1 MRRVDLFVAMENPN
15 ALLGLLLRRIGITK
29 RVAYCLLD
37 FMPKRFANPLMNG
50 IFHGL
55 DRLSE
60 RFCDFS
66 WNVSPNLMRARR
78 RYGQASAEA
87 TQLIVPVASPE
98 PDESLLGVRTKKK
111 HVLYLG
117 LLYPMFGVD
126 VLVRAFRNVL
136 REVPDAILDIVGDG
150 VLRGELERYVA
161 QTGMS
166 GKVLLHGMLS
176 DSEADKIVASSR
188 AGLAPYV
195 IESANSQ
202 FMYMDTSKGKLYL
215 TYGVPIIITQYASTA
230 ALIGEREAGLVVPCT
245 EVDLAAA
252 ILKVI
257 LDDGLFERMHKN
269 ALALGEELRPQ
280 SVFREPFRLGLA

>member
-1 MRRVDLFVAMENPN
+1 
-15 ALLGLLLRRIGITK
+15 
-29 RVAYCLLD
+29 
-37 FMPKRFANPLMNG
+37 
-50 IFHGL
+50 
-55 DRLSE
+55 
-60 RFCDFS
+60 
-66 WNVSPNLMRARR
+66 
-78 RYGQASAEA
+78 
-87 TQLIVPVASPE
+87 
-98 PDESLLGVRTKKK
+98 
-111 HVLYLG
+111 
-117 LLYPMFGVD
+117 MFGVD
-126 VLVRAFRNVL
+126 VLVRAFPNVL

-150 VLRGELERYVA
+150 VLRGELERYIA
-161 QTGMS
+161 QNGMS

-215 TYGVPIIITQYASTA
+215 TYGIPVIITQYASTA